1 MLFEIIGT
9 GVITFIICM
18 TVNYTCLGDRVK
30 EQSMDPWET
39 KILINRNDDL
49 EYVILDQSFPPRR
62 SRGSEDV

>member
-1 MLFEIIGT
+1 
-9 GVITFIICM
+9 M